1 MDHASLPPLPVRL
14 IAHRGYALHY
24 PENTLTAF
32 RAAAEAGADAVELDV
47 QFSADGVPVVVHDA
61 DLQRTA
67 GLQTRID
74 ALSWEALRGTSVH
87 EPDRFGERF
96 RGEPLTSLAAASR
109 ALSAYRDLQ
118 VFIEVKGETVR
129 LDQLPVLMR
138 RVIADSSAL
147 EQRRVIISFMHQAC
161 ELAREAG
168 IPGGW
173 VLPVW
178 SADALAQAFR
188 FAPDFLFCNRDL
200 LPADDA
206 ALPNGG
212 WHWAIYEVVSAE
224 ESRHLARR
232 GVSHVETMQ
241 IGELRQALTGTD
253 AAAGQEASRGKPC
266 PSDRQ

>member
-61 DLQRTA
+61 DLKRTA

-96 RGEPLTSLAAASR
+96 RGEPLISLATAAEM
-109 ALSAYRDLQ
+109 LSAYPDLQ
-118 VFIEVKGETVR
+118 VFIEVKGETVH
-129 LDQLPVLMR
+129 LDHLPELMQ

-147 EQRRVIISFMHQAC
+147 GRQRVIISFMHEAC
-161 ELAREAG
+161 ALAREAG
-168 IPGGW
+168 VPGGW

-178 SADALAQAFR
+178 SADALGQAFR
-188 FAPDFLFCNRDL
+188 LAPDYLFCNRDL
-200 LPADDA
+200 LPADDS
-206 ALPNGG
+206 ALPDGG
-212 WHWAIYEVVSAE
+212 WHWAIYEVVSAQ
-224 ESRHLARR
+224 ESRRLARR
-232 GVSHVETMQ
+232 GVSHVETMRV
-241 IGELRQALTGTD
+241 GELRRALMRTGAT
-253 AAAGQEASRGKPC
+253 AGQDSRGKPW